1 MGYIL
6 GPFQFGVLWSSK
18 TQKWYCGGVL
28 LRLLLFGAVAAVFVT
43 WAWAR
48 SPDISSDKPSDV
60 LEEITAP
67 FYRLIRDN
75 EYTMRFVSHFVV
87 YVLYLLVTC
96 FLLHYVR
103 SDFWVLIQLG
113 SAFLLALLI
122 SSVIGQPPSPL
133 AIRYWRHG
141 FFPLEDL
148 ISDNIV
154 CFHLVISWVWYVG
167 MCAIE

>member
-6 GPFQFGVLWSSK
+6 GPFQFGILWASSA
-18 TQKWYCGGVL
+18 QKRYWAGVL
-28 LRLLLFGAVAAVFVT
+28 LRLLLFGAVAVVFVT

-48 SPDISSDKPSDV
+48 SPDVSSNNPSDL

-67 FYRLIRDN
+67 FYRRIRDN

-113 SAFLLALLI
+113 SAFLLALLV
-122 SSVIGQPPSPL
+122 SSVISLPASPK
-133 AIRYWRHG
+133 AIRYWSHG

-148 ISDNIV
+148 IRDNIV
-154 CFHLVISWVWYVG
+154 CFHLVISWVW
-167 MCAIE
+167 